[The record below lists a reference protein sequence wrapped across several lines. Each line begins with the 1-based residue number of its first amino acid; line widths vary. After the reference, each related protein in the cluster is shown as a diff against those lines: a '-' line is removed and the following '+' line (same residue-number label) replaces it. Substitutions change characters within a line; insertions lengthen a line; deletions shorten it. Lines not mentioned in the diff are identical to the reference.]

1 MDQTIKENVTQQST
15 WMRLV
20 YMVLFAVIFNIAEF
34 VITVV
39 VVVQF
44 LFKLFIGR
52 ANENLSALGQS
63 IASYVYEVIA
73 YLTFHTDDMPY
84 PFGPWPNGTPGATQG
99 RPRKPRAPG
108 KSASARR
115 SPKPPAAGVAEKG

>member
-1 MDQTIKENVTQQST
+1 MDQTIKENVTREST

-34 VITVV
+34 VIVVV

-44 LFKLFIGR
+44 LFKLFTGK
-52 ANENLSALGQS
+52 ANENLGALGQTV
-63 IASYVYEVIA
+63 ASYVYEMIA

-84 PFGPWPNGTPGATQG
+84 PFGPWPTA
-99 RPRKPRAPG
+99 APG
-108 KSASARR
+108 KTKRGPRKTRASGKARSAQTAS
-115 SPKPPAAGVAEKG
+115 

>member
-1 MDQTIKENVTQQST
+1 MDPTIKENVTQQST

-20 YMVLFAVIFNIAEF
+20 YMVLFVVIFNIAEF

-44 LFKLFIGR
+44 LFKLFTGR
-52 ANENLSALGQS
+52 VNGNLSALGHNL
-63 IASYVYEVIA
+63 ASYFFEIIA

-84 PFGPWPNGTPGATQG
+84 PFGPWPTG
-99 RPRKPRAPG
+99 APG
-108 KSASARR
+108 KTKRAPRKTRASGKARSAQ
-115 SPKPPAAGVAEKG
+115 AAP

>member
-1 MDQTIKENVTQQST
+1 MDPTIKENVTQQST

-39 VVVQF
+39 VLVQF
-44 LFKLFIGR
+44 LIKLFTGR
-52 ANENLSALGQS
+52 VNDNLSALGHKL
-63 IASYVYEVIA
+63 ASYVYEIIA

-84 PFGPWPNGTPGATQG
+84 PFGPWPTGATKR
-99 RPRKPRAPG
+99 RPRKARAG
-108 KSASARR
+108 VKSERAGRA
-115 SPKPPAAGVAEKG
+115 PKPPAAGLAEG

>member
-1 MDQTIKENVTQQST
+1 MDQTIKENVTREST

-34 VITVV
+34 VIVVV

-44 LFKLFIGR
+44 VFKLFTGN
-52 ANENLSALGQS
+52 ANETLSALGQS
-63 IASYVYEVIA
+63 VAKYVYEMIA

-84 PFGPWPNGTPGATQG
+84 PFGPWPTG
-99 RPRKPRAPG
+99 APG
-108 KSASARR
+108 KTKRAPRKTRASGKARSAQ
-115 SPKPPAAGVAEKG
+115 AAP

>member
-1 MDQTIKENVTQQST
+1 MDQSIKENVTQEST

-34 VITVV
+34 VIVVV

-44 LFKLFIGR
+44 LFKLFTGA
-52 ANENLSALGQS
+52 ANETLGALGQTV
-63 IASYVYEVIA
+63 ASYVYEIIA

-84 PFGPWPNGTPGATQG
+84 PFGPWPTAAPGKTKR
-99 RPRKPRAPG
+99 RPRKTRASGKPRSAQTAP
-108 KSASARR
+108 
-115 SPKPPAAGVAEKG
+115 

>member
-1 MDQTIKENVTQQST
+1 MDPTIKENVTQQST

-20 YMVLFAVIFNIAEF
+20 YMVLFVVIFNIAEF

-44 LFKLFIGR
+44 LFKLFTGR
-52 ANENLSALGQS
+52 VNGNLSALGHNL
-63 IASYVYEVIA
+63 ASYFFEIIA

-84 PFGPWPNGTPGATQG
+84 PFGPWPTGATKR
-99 RPRKPRAPG
+99 RPRNKTKAGAKSERTHRA
-108 KSASARR
+108 
-115 SPKPPAAGVAEKG
+115 PKPPAAGLAEG

>member
-1 MDQTIKENVTQQST
+1 MDQKIKENVTRQST

-34 VITVV
+34 VIVVV

-44 LFKLFIGR
+44 LFKLFTGT
-52 ANENLSALGQS
+52 ANETLGALGQTV
-63 IASYVYEVIA
+63 AKYVYEMIA

-84 PFGPWPNGTPGATQG
+84 PFGPWPAGVPAKTKRG
-99 RPRKPRAPG
+99 PRKTRASG
-108 KSASARR
+108 KVRGAQTAS
-115 SPKPPAAGVAEKG
+115 